1 MDIMLFGKVQRIA
14 VAVRQLRGI
23 LCCAGIYRA
32 YRMND
37 ILCFQPVALS
47 DFCFS
52 GAAAVQRAALRQQ
65 FRPCCPVDGT
75 IHTAATQQTPIG
87 RIHDAVT
94 VQFGNITLHHLNL
107 IFYFFRNHCKHLTF

>member
-1 MDIMLFGKVQRIA
+1 MLFGKVQRVA

-23 LCCAGIYRA
+23 LCCAGINRPHC
-32 YRMND
+32 MND

-94 VQFGNITLHHLNL
+94 VQLSDVALHYLNL
-107 IFYFFRNHCKHLTF
+107 IFYFFRNHCKPLTF

>member
-1 MDIMLFGKVQRIA
+1 MVSVSYTHLDVYKRQAMNIMLFGKVQRIA
-14 VAVRQLRGI
+14 VAVRQLRSI

-75 IHTAATQQTPIG
+75 IDVYKRQPYS
-87 RIHDAVT
+87 
-94 VQFGNITLHHLNL
+94 L
-107 IFYFFRNHCKHLTF
+107 